1 MININLFCQNQIEK
15 DITAY
20 FKYFHG
26 MNFLWFLYWYNSLI
40 LLEDDFFSDCGS
52 FPYKT
57 QIFSPPDGK
66 LILRILLK
74 PDDQLQHEKSSDG
87 SSPETKIETNLN
99 TKRSE
104 RQMIQETTGVCI
116 YLSTPNASKNENVSI
131 YKIFDFWDVF

>member
-1 MININLFCQNQIEK
+1 M
-15 DITAY
+15 
-20 FKYFHG
+20 
-26 MNFLWFLYWYNSLI
+26 
-40 LLEDDFFSDCGS
+40 LEDDFFSDCGS

-57 QIFSPPDGK
+57 QIFLPPDGK

-131 YKIFDFWDVF
+131 YKIFDS